1 MNYDIEAR
9 RQAKMRSDDR
19 VLILKVAEGKQAKDA
34 AGKIDT
40 RLFSGENKLH
50 GVYDGRTGMWNMRY
64 ETGGL
69 PGGLQEKFLTFED
82 LVAHAKK
89 YFKTRNVEIAGIID

>member
-1 MNYDIEAR
+1 MSYDIEER
-9 RQAKMRSDDR
+9 RKAKMRSDDR
-19 VLILKVAEGKQAKDA
+19 ILILKVAEGKQAKDS
-34 AGKIDT
+34 AGKVDP
-40 RLFSGENKLH
+40 RLFSGANKLH
-50 GVYDGRTGMWNMRY
+50 GVYDERTGMWNMRY

-69 PGGLQEKFLTFED
+69 PGGLQEKFSEFED